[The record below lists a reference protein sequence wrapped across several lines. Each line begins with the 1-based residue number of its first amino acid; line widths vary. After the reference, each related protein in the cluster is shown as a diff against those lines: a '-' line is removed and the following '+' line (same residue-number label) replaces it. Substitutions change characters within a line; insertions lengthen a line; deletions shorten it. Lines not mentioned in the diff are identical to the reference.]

1 MSQNE
6 MLSRFERARILNE
19 QRHMRESLVS
29 LTDAKP
35 ANSDENRFHVLFR
48 FLIQFEL
55 MAKLLYRLR
64 SVGDTSPLR
73 HDIETLVAG
82 AARDLLGFQAEKKQT
97 SPTETLTYRYRQVW
111 RGNFSLFLYTLA
123 MFVVASV
130 VGWNIGSANYE
141 YASLLIPQ
149 ALIENILDH
158 HKWFDE
164 IQKAPLLHGAAIAWN
179 NIRVAIN
186 CLLLAA
192 LAGLGGVYILMF
204 NGLFFGAIVGFCY
217 RNGFHDALLNF
228 VVGHGVLEL
237 TIIIAAAFSGFI
249 FGRVFYM
256 RPYRLFRVRIA
267 AAARDAGVLLLGVLP
282 WLVVAAC
289 LEVFVSPWPFLDYQ
303 SKILIGIIAAIAFW
317 LWTFWPQPQAC
328 KESRSRE

>member
-1 MSQNE
+1 

-19 QRHMRESLVS
+19 QRHMREALVL

-35 ANSDENRFHVLFR
+35 ANTDENRFNLLFR

-64 SVGDTSPLR
+64 SAGDTSPLR
-73 HDIETLVAG
+73 QDIEALVAG
-82 AARDLLGFQAEKKQT
+82 AARDLLGFQAEKKQAVST
-97 SPTETLTYRYRQVW
+97 DTLTYRYREVW
-111 RGNFSLFLYTLA
+111 RGNLSLFLYTLA

-130 VGWNIGSANYE
+130 VGWNVGSGSYE
-141 YASLLIPQ
+141 YAAVLIPQ
-149 ALIENILDH
+149 GLIEDILDH
-158 HKWFDE
+158 HKWFDK
-164 IQKAPLLHGAAIAWN
+164 IQNAPLWHGVAIAWN

-186 CLLLAA
+186 CFLLAA
-192 LAGLGGVYILMF
+192 FAGLGGVYILVF

-217 RNGFHDALLNF
+217 RNGFHDSLLNF

-237 TIIIAAAFSGFI
+237 TIIVAATFSGFI

-256 RPYRLFRVRIA
+256 RPYRLFRVRMA
-267 AAARDAGVLLLGVLP
+267 AAARDAGTLLLGLLP

-289 LEVFVSPWPFLDYQ
+289 LEVFVSPWPFLEFQ
-303 SKILIGIIAAIAFW
+303 SKIMIGIIAGIAFW
-317 LWTFWPQPQAC
+317 VWTFWPQSKGRP
-328 KESRSRE
+328 